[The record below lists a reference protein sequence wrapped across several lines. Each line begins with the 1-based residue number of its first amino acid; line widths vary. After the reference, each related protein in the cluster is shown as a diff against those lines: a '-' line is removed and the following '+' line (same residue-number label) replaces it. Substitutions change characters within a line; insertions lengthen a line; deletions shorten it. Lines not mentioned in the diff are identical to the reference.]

1 MAVQISPHWDGI
13 GRNGTPVSSGSLG
26 EVGHEIRIVWDCRA
40 RVLYAT
46 GTGGAMTE
54 EPSFTIGIEEEYFL
68 VDRETRDLAP
78 DMPDGLLAACEEI
91 TEGTVSPEFI
101 RSQIEV
107 GTPVG
112 TSVKEVRAHLAQLR
126 RDVSSV
132 VSEYDMA
139 IISAST
145 HPFAAWDEQLHT
157 DKVRYNMLAE
167 ALQGVVRRLLICGM
181 HVHVG
186 IENEDVRIDLMNQVL
201 YFLPHL
207 LALSGSSPFWHGDD
221 TGLKSYRTSVFR
233 TLPRTGMPD
242 EFLDWSHYQRHA
254 QVLIESGVIEDETK
268 LWWDI
273 RPSAR
278 YPTLEMRST
287 DIATR
292 LDDGITLAALY
303 VSLLSMLYRLRQ
315 DNQRWRVYSR
325 MLLKENIWRAQRYG
339 ISESL
344 IDFGTGRLVPF
355 PELMDEILELIAEDA
370 QRLDCVEE
378 VSNVKDILQ
387 RGTSADRQREIYEAA
402 IVAGAD
408 EHEALV
414 TVVDFL
420 IDETVSDL

>member
-1 MAVQISPHWDGI
+1 MAK
-13 GRNGTPVSSGSLG
+13 
-26 EVGHEIRIVWDCRA
+26 
-40 RVLYAT
+40 
-46 GTGGAMTE
+46 

-68 VDRETRDLAP
+68 VDRETRDLVP
-78 DMPDGLLAACEEI
+78 DMPDGLLAACEEM
-91 TEGTVSPEFI
+91 TVGMVSPEFI

-107 GTPVG
+107 GTPVSG
-112 TSVKEVRAHLAQLR
+112 SVKEARAYLARLR
-126 RDVSSV
+126 TDVSNV
-132 VSEYDMA
+132 ASEYGMA

-157 DKVRYNMLAE
+157 DKVRYNTLAE

-186 IENEDVRIDLMNQVL
+186 IEDEDLRIDLMNQVL

-207 LALSGSSPFWHGDD
+207 LALSTSSPFWHGDD
-221 TGLKSYRTSVFR
+221 TGLKSYRTAVFR

-242 EFLDWSHYQRHA
+242 EFLDWSDYQRHA
-254 QVLIESGVIEDETK
+254 QALITTGVIEDETK

-303 VSLLSMLYRLRQ
+303 VSLLSMLFRLRQ

-325 MLLKENIWRAQRYG
+325 MLLQENVWRAQRYG

-344 IDFGTGRLVPF
+344 IDFGIGELVPF
-355 PELMDEILELIAEDA
+355 AELAEELVELVAEDA
-370 QRLDCVEE
+370 FRLDCAEE
-378 VSNVKDILQ
+378 MAHIREILR
-387 RGTSADRQREIYEAA
+387 RGTSADRQRATYEDA
-402 IVAGAD
+402 VASGAS
-408 EHEALV
+408 EKEALV
-414 TVVDFL
+414 AVVDFL
-420 IDETVSDL
+420 IEETLAGL

>member
-1 MAVQISPHWDGI
+1 
-13 GRNGTPVSSGSLG
+13 
-26 EVGHEIRIVWDCRA
+26 
-40 RVLYAT
+40 
-46 GTGGAMTE
+46 MTT

-68 VDRETRDLAP
+68 VDRETRGLVP

-107 GTPVG
+107 GTPVSS
-112 TSVKEVRAHLAQLR
+112 SVKEAGAHLAQLR
-126 RDVSSV
+126 LDVSSV
-132 VSEYDMA
+132 VEEYGMA

-157 DKVRYNMLAE
+157 DKVQYNTLAE

-186 IENEDVRIDLMNQVL
+186 IEDEDVRIDLMNQVL

-221 TGLKSYRTSVFR
+221 TGLKSYRTAVFR

-254 QVLIESGVIEDETK
+254 QILVQSGVIEDETK

-303 VSLLSMLYRLRQ
+303 LSLLSMLYRLRQ
-315 DNQRWRVYSR
+315 NNQRWRVYSR

-355 PELMDEILELIAEDA
+355 PQLMDEILELIAEDA
-370 QRLDCVEE
+370 ERLDCVDE
-378 VSNVKDILQ
+378 VANVHNILQ
-387 RGTSADRQREIYEAA
+387 RGTSADRQRAIYEAA
-402 IVAGAD
+402 VVAGAD

-420 IDETVSDL
+420 IDETISGP